1 MKIAKY
7 FLIGTLL
14 VFTSCNKELTI
25 YEKFA
30 NRFKEIYPNG
40 YDAEAKWYENQ
51 TIAISYGFN
60 ESEKTITSRNFIGY
74 VDFDKKDFRGITTK
88 FEITKNV
95 TEISNGRVISY
106 RTFYSCLNEGNYYSV
121 EEIKYEDESKNT
133 KLTKGC
139 KNMNYI
145 NVSSG
150 YDSNFYAFTIYD
162 YLATPNSMY
171 ESINI
176 YDDHVVFNKN
186 FYRLNCEIIK
196 EKIEYYFDENLEVN
210 EIILYKDSVF
220 DENDPYVIE
229 NNLQNEKSTQ
239 HLRLSEEKEINVPTE
254 YDEEQEYDEFWS
266 FIFI

>member
-7 FLIGTLL
+7 FLIVTLL

-51 TIAISYGFN
+51 TIAISYSFN

-74 VDFDKKDFRGITTK
+74 VDFDKKDFCGITTK
-88 FEITKNV
+88 FELSSQVTK
-95 TEISNGRVISY
+95 ISNGKVISY

-139 KNMNYI
+139 KNLSYMNVRSRYNSDFYYI
-145 NVSSG
+145 N
-150 YDSNFYAFTIYD
+150 DSDYFTK
-162 YLATPNSMY
+162 PNDIY
-171 ESINI
+171 ESVNI
-176 YDDHVVFNKN
+176 YDDHVVLNKN
-186 FYRLNCEIIK
+186 FQYASWEEQK
-196 EKIEYYFDENLEVN
+196 EKTEYYFDEDLEVK
-210 EIILYKDSVF
+210 EIFRYYEWVF